1 MSEIYFENSVG
12 RTVRLDRG
20 AIRIKD
26 ALSLRVF
33 EWSYTAS
40 EYPMQFGAKIS
51 KFTRGAAA
59 KPISV
64 VVRGK
69 TRQECLSALNELLS
83 VCETDISANK
93 PGQLWLDGQ
102 YLKCYLG
109 TSSEIEEWAGGFHFM
124 EKKLKVLFSV
134 SVLDHGESAAVSSW
148 NESGFVIRQK
158 IRGTIP
164 ISVRHGIRERDPFQ

>member
-26 ALSLRVF
+26 ALSLREF

-93 PGQLWLDGQ
+93 PGKLWLDGQ
-102 YLKCYLG
+102 Y
-109 TSSEIEEWAGGFHFM
+109 
-124 EKKLKVLFSV
+124 
-134 SVLDHGESAAVSSW
+134 
-148 NESGFVIRQK
+148 
-158 IRGTIP
+158 
-164 ISVRHGIRERDPFQ
+164 